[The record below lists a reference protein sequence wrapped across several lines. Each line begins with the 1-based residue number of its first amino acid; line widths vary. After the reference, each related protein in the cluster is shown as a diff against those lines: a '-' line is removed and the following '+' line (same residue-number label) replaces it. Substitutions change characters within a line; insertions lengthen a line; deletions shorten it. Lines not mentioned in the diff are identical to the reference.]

1 MCKCIVEKVII
12 KDIFANTPIDNK
24 EMYKK
29 ALEGVMIDL
38 GITGVIITPNVEYPL
53 FYLKDYLYSRLY
65 NLLSDLKSLD
75 YVSIKQLEFNFL
87 EIKII
92 GREDD

>member
-1 MCKCIVEKVII
+1 MCKCIEEKVII
-12 KDIFANTPIDNK
+12 KDIFANTLIENK
-24 EMYKK
+24 DMYNK
-29 ALEGVMIDL
+29 ALEDVMVEL
-38 GITGVIITPNVEYPL
+38 GITGVIVTPQVRYPL

-75 YVSIKQLEFNFL
+75 YVSIEQLEFNFL